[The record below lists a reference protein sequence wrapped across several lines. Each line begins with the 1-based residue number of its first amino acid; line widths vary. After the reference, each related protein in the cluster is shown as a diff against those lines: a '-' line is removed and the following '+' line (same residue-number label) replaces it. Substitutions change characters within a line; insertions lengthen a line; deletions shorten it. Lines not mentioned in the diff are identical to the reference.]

1 MKNFKLL
8 LILLFS
14 FILIFPMVSAGVG
27 ISWDK
32 ESALVQEN
40 TKTCLTYKIYNPWPE
55 ESYVKIELSNSLLEI
70 LKSSDS
76 NVEFIP
82 AETSSSEA
90 IPVTFCFKT
99 PTLYEKDCAL
109 FDTFFCKQECLGE
122 QIMYS
127 GEVEVLEV
135 PKEMV
140 EKGGAGGSATAM
152 SVSAPL
158 RVRVMCVAHGTSYTP
173 IYVLVGLIVL
183 ILLIGNL
190 LRGKNKKESKKENKK
205 FKKEK
210 SK

>member
-1 MKNFKLL
+1 MNSIKLL
-8 LILLFS
+8 LIFLFG
-14 FILIFPMVSAGVG
+14 FIIIFPMVSAGVG

-55 ESYVKIELSNSLLEI
+55 DSYVKIELSNSLLDI

-109 FDTFFCKQECLGE
+109 FNTFFCKQECLVE
-122 QIMYS
+122 QVMYS

-135 PKEMV
+135 PKELA

-173 IYVLVGLIVL
+173 IYALVGLIAL
-183 ILLIGNL
+183 ILLMVNL
-190 LRGKNKKESKKENKK
+190 FRGKKKKELKKEDKKSKK
-205 FKKEK
+205 
-210 SK
+210 